1 MSRYRERSH
10 AHADHMALEIARGT
24 KRLKLPRRVIGSD
37 KGVALL
43 VVLWTLTI
51 LMAIVFSLSAMTRT
65 ESRSLLFFKEK
76 EEGRFLAEAGI
87 QRGIMEIARF
97 TVYKNQQT
105 VTDGSEPIR
114 VDGIKYTG
122 KLPTGSYEYAIQ
134 DESGKINLNTLTDAS
149 KVVLINL
156 FVNVGIDKEQADTIV
171 DSILDW
177 RDQDE
182 LVRLHG
188 AESEYYASLSNPYK
202 SKNADFDTVEEVLLV
217 KGMTSSILYGTSRRP
232 TVFSLLTVYSGAAAI
247 NLNTA
252 PKEVL
257 AALPGM
263 TPALVDTV
271 LSLRDRPLQAAG
283 TLTVQAALGAEYTAI
298 APFVGVSS
306 RNIYT
311 IEATGYSRAGG
322 PGFTASA
329 VVAVQSDGTYKFLHY
344 KSAAGITHPG
354 EALRSQ

>member
-1 MSRYRERSH
+1 MVQE
-10 AHADHMALEIARGT
+10 MARGT
-24 KRLKLPRRVIGSD
+24 KRSRLRRRIIGSD
-37 KGVALL
+37 NGVALL

-51 LMAIVFSLSAMTRT
+51 LMVIVFSLSAMTRT
-65 ESRSLLFFKEK
+65 ESRSLLFFKQK

-97 TVYKNQQT
+97 NVYKNQQT
-105 VTDGSEPIR
+105 VTEGSEPIR

-122 KLPTGSYEYAIQ
+122 TLPTGSYEYAIQ
-134 DESGKINLNTLTDAS
+134 DESGKINLNALTDAS

-156 FVNVGIDKEQADTIV
+156 FVNAGIDKEQADTIV

-188 AESEYYASLSNPYK
+188 AESEYYASLPNPYK
-202 SKNADFDTVEEVLLV
+202 SKNANLDTVEEVLLV
-217 KGMTSSILYGTSRRP
+217 KGMTSRILYGTGKRQG
-232 TVFSLLTVYSGAAAI
+232 VFSLLTVYSGAAAI
-247 NLNTA
+247 NVNTVS
-252 PKEVL
+252 KEVL

-263 TPALVDTV
+263 TPGLVDTV
-271 LSLRDRPLQAAG
+271 LSLRDRPLRAAG
-283 TLTVQAALGAEYTAI
+283 ALTVQGALGAEYAVI
-298 APFVGVSS
+298 APFVSVSS
-306 RNIYT
+306 ANIYT
-311 IEATGYSRAGG
+311 IEATGYSKAGG

-344 KSAAGITHPG
+344 KSAAGITQPG
-354 EALRSQ
+354 EAPRSQ